1 MVSLWHPSLR
11 LSRLVELLPSFSLT
25 LSLPSN
31 EEGSHSGCVK
41 QDLGCLVEDLL
52 PACCFQWNLVS
63 TFLPQIFFFFL
74 TLESILLAPEVM
86 NHPVAAPRGC
96 PFLLP
101 EADQGEPWS

>member
-1 MVSLWHPSLR
+1 MSCGR
-11 LSRLVELLPSFSLT
+11 LTPCLLLP
-25 LSLPSN
+25 
-31 EEGSHSGCVK
+31 
-41 QDLGCLVEDLL
+41 VEFGEHISAPD
-52 PACCFQWNLVS
+52 
-63 TFLPQIFFFFL
+63 FFFFL